1 MANNE
6 RRSDSLNEALK
17 RREAAGEQHVY
28 HEGEPLALDDTQRV
42 KVLSPGRLVTK
53 RFFRNKLAIVGLAI
67 LIFMFVF
74 AFIFPLFYPYTQT
87 QIFYKYGT
95 LNSNYASATERTE
108 YVSYSLGDDISVSNT
123 VKNSMNSYIRDMN
136 AEGLDEMQVTDSEG
150 TMYTVS
156 KLTDNIYTLAADDL
170 VEVARYSGVTL
181 IASYDKIHQAF
192 TYTDAEAFAAEA
204 ADGEEEPAAD
214 GEESAETEAV
224 SAQQANFEAAAAA
237 AIEAG
242 EETFT
247 SDGVTYSVEMT
258 VKNKYSITRESSVL
272 LGIDGF
278 VPDQGMTAAVEA
290 AIENGETN
298 ISYNGESYRIAE
310 SGGAYYLCTIGE
322 PTDALVSS
330 TLVFDSY
337 DTSVQY
343 SDEFKAEAL
352 LAAGRDGEFEY
363 DGQTYTVSFDGESG
377 GISDA
382 AGNEIVS
389 LGTFVV
395 RRYSGQDTLPIDF
408 KEATQDVIA
417 QMEADGVTKTTFVH
431 AIPQTDEESSPV
443 YDEEGNPVLV
453 DTEITV
459 ERKTS
464 EYVLSCDQTTYLIDI
479 YAGPSAEHWF
489 GTDGDGMD
497 ILARMMYGGRISLM
511 IGFVVVFLE
520 TLIGVI
526 LGGLAGFFGR
536 WVDTLIMRL
545 VDIFYCIPTYP
556 ILIIMGAL
564 FDALKMD
571 PYVRLVWMMAA
582 LGLLGW
588 AGIARLVR
596 GQILSLREQEFMIA
610 EEATGIRSSRRIF
623 RHLVPNVMPQLIVN
637 ATMSLGSVIITEATL
652 SFLGLGVKHPLAT
665 WGNMINSVTGSSESM
680 LKYTYIWVPVG
691 LLICL
696 TVVAFNFVGDGLRDA
711 FDPKMK
717 Q

>member
-1 MANNE
+1 MAKNE

-17 RREAAGEQHVY
+17 RREASSAQHVH

-42 KVLSPGRLVTK
+42 KVLSPGRLVAK

-74 AFIFPLFYPYTQT
+74 AFICPLFYPYTQT

-95 LNSNYASATERTE
+95 MNANYASATERTE
-108 YVSYSLGDDISVSNT
+108 FVSYSLGDDISVPNT

-136 AEGLDEMQVTDSEG
+136 AEGLTEMQVTDSEG
-150 TMYTVS
+150 TMYTVT
-156 KLTDNIYTLAADDL
+156 KLSDTIYTLSADDL

-181 IASYDKIHQAF
+181 IASYDKIHQSF
-192 TYTDAEAFAAEA
+192 TYTDTEAFAAEA
-204 ADGEEEPAAD
+204 PDGEEAGD
-214 GEESAETEAV
+214 AETDAV
-224 SAQQANFEAAAAA
+224 SEQQADFEAAAAA
-237 AIEAG
+237 AVEAG

-247 SDGVTYSVEMT
+247 SDGVTYSVKMEI
-258 VKNKYSITRESSVL
+258 KNKYNITRESSVL

-278 VPDQGMTAAVEA
+278 EPDQGLTAAVET
-290 AIENGETN
+290 AIANGESN
-298 ISYNGESYRIAE
+298 VSYSGESYRIAE
-310 SGGAYYLCTIGE
+310 SNGAYYLCTIGE
-322 PTDALVSS
+322 PAPALVSS
-330 TLVFDSY
+330 TLVFNSY
-337 DTSVQY
+337 DTAVQY

-352 LAAGRDGEFEY
+352 LAAGNDGEFEY
-363 DGQTYTVSFDGESG
+363 DGQTYRVEFDGDSG
-377 GISDA
+377 EIFDSTGS
-382 AGNEIVS
+382 EIVS

-395 RRYSGQDTLPIDF
+395 RRYSGQDTLPLDF
-408 KEATQDVIA
+408 KEAAEEVIT

-431 AIPQTDEESSPV
+431 AIPQTDDESNVV

-479 YAGPSAEHWF
+479 YASPSAEHWF

-536 WVDTLIMRL
+536 WVDTVIMRL

-571 PYVRLVWMMAA
+571 PYVRLVWMMVA

-623 RHLVPNVMPQLIVN
+623 KHLVPNVMPQLIVN